1 MISKKNLLFIHNSS
15 IALQM
20 VSFLKK
26 SKLDKKKSEIFIFIE
41 KNFHNLQ
48 LIREINY
55 IFKDYKIKLLVL
67 KKLRFNLFTVKNFLE
82 WKEIFLINNS
92 NHRYIKYFLRKNKI
106 NLEDFDEIF
115 YSNERNSNYINYIF
129 KKKKIFFFHGI
140 GDIKIFI
147 NQNIIKNI
155 KNRLFH
161 YINFVFNKIELPT
174 KKSLSASILKEFI
187 KPKYNNKNIL
197 KIHKKTYRKNFKN
210 FSLKELSDINFKPKA
225 NFILYILKFPRFKMN
240 DKDNE
245 RTKYLINYLNFQF
258 LEINNYIN
266 KNNTIKNYDIILKTK
281 NNITSK
287 ESKIINQIAKK
298 YFRKRIQLFT
308 NKKNSYVNA
317 EILGAEN
324 KCKVIISNI
333 STADFLIKIINN
345 KVKIVQYN
353 KLVYEFNIK
362 DKFINKNNVDMKIS
376 KLKNYY
382 KMDKYIII

>member
-1 MISKKNLLFIHNSS
+1 MIPKKKLLFIHNSS

-20 VSFLKK
+20 VSFLEK
-26 SKLDKKKSEIFIFIE
+26 SNLDKKKSEIFIFIE
-41 KNFHNLQ
+41 NNFHNLQ

-67 KKLRFNLFTVKNFLE
+67 KKLKFNLFTVKNFLE

-92 NHRYIKYFLRKNKI
+92 NHTYIKYFLRKNKI
-106 NLEDFDEIF
+106 NLEDFHEIF

-140 GDIKIFI
+140 GDIKIFVD
-147 NQNIIKNI
+147 QNIIKNI
-155 KNRLFH
+155 KNILFH

-197 KIHKKTYRKNFKN
+197 KIHKKTYQKNFKN
-210 FSLKELSDINFKPKA
+210 FSLKKLSDINFKPKV

-240 DKDNE
+240 ERDNE

-258 LEINNYIN
+258 VEINNYIN
-266 KNNTIKNYDIILKTK
+266 KNNVIKNYDIILKTK

-287 ESKIINQIAKK
+287 ESKIINHIAKK

-308 NKKNSYVNA
+308 NTKNSYINA
-317 EILGAEN
+317 EILGANN
-324 KCKVIISNI
+324 KCKVVISNI
-333 STADFLIKIINN
+333 STADFLINIMNN
-345 KVKIVQYN
+345 KIKIVQYN
-353 KLVYEFNIK
+353 KLVYEFNKK
-362 DKFINKNNVDMKIS
+362 DIFHNKKNVDIKIS

-382 KMDKYIII
+382 KMNKDITI

>member
-1 MISKKNLLFIHNSS
+1 VISKKNLLFIHNSS

-26 SKLDKKKSEIFIFIE
+26 RKLDKKKSEIFIFIE

-67 KKLRFNLFTVKNFLE
+67 KKLKFNLFTVKNFLE

-129 KKKKIFFFHGI
+129 KKKKIYFFHGI

-197 KIHKKTYRKNFKN
+197 KIHKKTYQKNFKN

-266 KNNTIKNYDIILKTK
+266 KNNTIKNYDIVLKTK

-317 EILGAEN
+317 EILGTEN